1 MQKRQHKMSVNWQKR
16 VDISLQ
22 QLARQEVKTISLQVL
37 YIQIEN
43 PINPPYAF
51 ECVLEAPL

>member
-1 MQKRQHKMSVNWQKR
+1 MNPCKR
-16 VDISLQ
+16 VDISLH

-43 PINPPYAF
+43 PVNPPYAF
-51 ECVLEAPL
+51 ECVLDAPL

>member
-1 MQKRQHKMSVNWQKR
+1 MQKRQHKMAVNWQKR

-22 QLARQEVKTISLQVL
+22 QLAHQELKTTSLQVL

-43 PINPPYAF
+43 PINTNKALRPKIRI
-51 ECVLEAPL
+51 